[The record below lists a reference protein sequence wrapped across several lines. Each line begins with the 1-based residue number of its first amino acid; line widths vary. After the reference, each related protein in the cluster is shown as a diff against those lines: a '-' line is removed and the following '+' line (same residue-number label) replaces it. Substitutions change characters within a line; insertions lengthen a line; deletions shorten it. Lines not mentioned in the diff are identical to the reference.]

1 MRKFAGKNVPFLLI
15 GNKLHLHSVNNS
27 TINLE
32 EIREFVRNEGA
43 IYIETRQN
51 SIDIIEEALRELIH
65 QIIDSRT

>member
-1 MRKFAGKNVPFLLI
+1 MRKFAGESMPFLLI
-15 GNKLHLHSVNNS
+15 GNKIHLHDVTNS
-27 TINLE
+27 TINQE